1 MHTKPLRPPFDPH
14 AHRAELSAIL
24 DEIARADALDARA
37 LDRIVK
43 RHPKAGASLF
53 SKSEILAGLRAF
65 GAAGSEPELAARLR
79 MRPVRTLSGV
89 TPVAVL
95 TRPHPCPGTCIFCP
109 SDVRMPKSYLADEPG
124 AQRAEQHRF
133 DPYLQTWHRLL
144 AYSQIGHPVDKVE
157 LIVLGGTWTAY
168 PEPYRIWF
176 TLRCFEALSDFGA
189 GIDARANA
197 GVAPSPYRALR
208 ALDGRRDADRYNTV
222 VSPLLRE
229 ALGPAQLHASEQA
242 TWEELEAAQRRNE
255 SARCR
260 AVGLCFET
268 RPDHV
273 DAAEVLHL
281 RRLGATKIQIGVQS
295 TDDALL
301 ARNRRGHDLAA
312 TRAAFSQL
320 RGAGMKIH
328 AHWMPNLLGATPES
342 DAADFLRL
350 FSDPALCPDELKIY
364 PCLLVASAPLAA
376 EHARGAWQPYADD
389 VLADLLAHC
398 LANTPRWCRLTR
410 VVRDFASQDI
420 AAGTHVANLREV
432 VERRLDAQGV
442 PRRDVRSREVRGS
455 PVDEAVLALH
465 ESAFA
470 TVDGEER
477 FLEWCTPDDRIA
489 AFLRLSLPRGRAP
502 IAELDG
508 SAIVRELHVYGPS
521 LPLAERAAGSAQ
533 HAGLGQRL
541 LAEAAR
547 QARDAGYE
555 RLAVISAVGT
565 REYYRARGFEDGA
578 LYQQAALGR
587 AQRGEA
593 ERSSEH

>member
-1 MHTKPLRPPFDPH
+1 M
-14 AHRAELSAIL
+14 
-24 DEIARADALDARA
+24 ARAPELDARA

-53 SKSEILAGLRAF
+53 SKSDILAGLRAF
-65 GAAGSEPELAARLR
+65 GAPGSAAELAERLR
-79 MRPVRTLSGV
+79 LRPVRTLSGV

-133 DPYLQTWHRLL
+133 DPYLQVWHRLL

-157 LIVLGGTWTAY
+157 LIVLGGTWSAY

-176 TLRCFEALSDFGA
+176 TLRCFEALTDFGA
-189 GIDARANA
+189 GVDLRAGA
-197 GVAPSPYRALR
+197 GAAPAPYRELP
-208 ALDGRRDADRYNTV
+208 ALDGRREADRYNAAV
-222 VSPLLRE
+222 GPLLRRS
-229 ALGPAQLHASEQA
+229 LGPAQLHASERA

-268 RPDHV
+268 RPDQV
-273 DAAEVLHL
+273 DADEVLHL

-312 TRAAFSQL
+312 TRAAFSRL
-320 RGAGMKIH
+320 RRAGMKIH
-328 AHWMPNLLGATPES
+328 AHWMPNLLGATPEG

-350 FSDPALCPDELKIY
+350 FSDPALRPDELKIY

-376 EHARGAWQPYADD
+376 EHARGAWQPYGDD
-389 VLADLLAHC
+389 VLAELLAHC

-420 AAGTHVANLREV
+420 AAGTRVANLREV

-442 PRRDVRSREVRGS
+442 PRRDIRSREVRGAA
-455 PVDEAVLALH
+455 VDEAALSLR
-465 ESAFA
+465 ESAYA
-470 TVDGEER
+470 TADGEER

-489 AFLRLSLPRGRAP
+489 AFLRLSLPRGGAP
-502 IAELDG
+502 HAELEG
-508 SAIVRELHVYGPS
+508 AAIVRELHVYGPS
-521 LPLAERAAGSAQ
+521 LPLAERARGSAQ

-547 QARDAGYE
+547 RARAVGFGA
-555 RLAVISAVGT
+555 LAVISAVGT
-565 REYYRARGFEDGA
+565 REYYRARGFADGELYPRRA
-578 LYQQAALGR
+578 LDEALTT
-587 AQRGEA
+587 
-593 ERSSEH
+593 S

>member
-1 MHTKPLRPPFDPH
+1 VHTKPLREPFDPH
-14 AHRAELSAIL
+14 AHRAALSAIL
-24 DEIARADALDARA
+24 AEIAREADLDARA

-65 GAAGSEPELAARLR
+65 GAPGDAPGIAARLR

-89 TPVAVL
+89 TPVALL

-133 DPYLQTWHRLL
+133 DPYLQVWHRLQ

-189 GIDARANA
+189 GIDGRAGA
-197 GVAPSPYRALR
+197 GAVPTPYRELR
-208 ALDGRRDADRYNTV
+208 ALDGRRDDERYNAAV
-222 VSPLLRE
+222 GALLRR
-229 ALGPAQLHASEQA
+229 ALGPSQLHASEHA
-242 TWEELEAAQRRNE
+242 SWDALAAAQRRNE

-273 DAAEVLHL
+273 DAAAVLHL
-281 RRLGATKIQIGVQS
+281 RRLGATKIQLGVQS
-295 TDDALL
+295 TDDGLL
-301 ARNRRGHDLAA
+301 ARNRRGHDVAA
-312 TRAAFSQL
+312 TRAAFSWL

-328 AHWMPNLLGATPES
+328 AHWMPNLLGATPEG

-350 FSDPALCPDELKIY
+350 FEDEGLRPDELKIY

-376 EHARGAWQPYADD
+376 EHARGAWRPYPDD

-398 LANTPRWCRLTR
+398 LARTPRWCRLTR
-410 VVRDFASQDI
+410 VIRDFASHDI
-420 AAGTHVANLREV
+420 AAGTRVANLREV
-432 VERRLDAQGV
+432 VERRLDQQGLA
-442 PRRDVRSREVRGS
+442 RRDIRSREVRGAA
-455 PVDEAVLALH
+455 VDETALFLR
-465 ESAFA
+465 ESAYA
-470 TVDGEER
+470 TADGEER
-477 FLEWCTPDDRIA
+477 FVELCTPNDRIA
-489 AFLRLSLPRGRAP
+489 AFLRLSLPRGGAP
-502 IAELDG
+502 IAELEG
-508 SAIVRELHVYGPS
+508 AAIVRELHVYGPS
-521 LPLAERAAGSAQ
+521 LPLASRATGSAQ

-541 LAEAAR
+541 LAEAAQR
-547 QARDAGYE
+547 ARAAGHE

-565 REYYRARGFEDGA
+565 RAYYRRQGFRDGE
-578 LYQQAALGR
+578 LYQHRYVGTPEGPSRPGPIL
-587 AQRGEA
+587 
-593 ERSSEH
+593 